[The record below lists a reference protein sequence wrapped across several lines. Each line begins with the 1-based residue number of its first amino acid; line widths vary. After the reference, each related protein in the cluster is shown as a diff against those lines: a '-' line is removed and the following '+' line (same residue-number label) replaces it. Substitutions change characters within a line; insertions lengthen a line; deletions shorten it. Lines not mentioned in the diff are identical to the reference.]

1 MSAPTVDAKILRLVR
16 ARLPA
21 KVSGAD
27 AHEALEALQA
37 AEQLEALPYAHKA
50 LVGVA
55 TVEASL
61 YRVSQDLRILARAAD
76 GDSGEEADTH
86 HALTRAAEQI
96 EALADLARL
105 LDVATTIALAEVDRE
120 ADEAEG
126 AAE

>member
-1 MSAPTVDAKILRLVR
+1 MDTEVLRLVR
-16 ARLPA
+16 ARLPE

-27 AHEALEALQA
+27 AKEALEALLA

-50 LVGVA
+50 LVGAV
-55 TVEASL
+55 TMEASL

-86 HALTRAAEQI
+86 HALSRAAEQI

-105 LDVATTIALAEVDRE
+105 LDVAVAIALAEVERE
-120 ADEAEG
+120 AD
-126 AAE
+126 AAERAAE

>member
-1 MSAPTVDAKILRLVR
+1 MSGPTVDAEILRLVR
-16 ARLPA
+16 ARLPRRNTA
-21 KVSGAD
+21 AD
-27 AHEALEALQA
+27 VKEALEALQA
-37 AEQLEALPYAHKA
+37 AEQLAALPYAHKA

-86 HALTRAAEQI
+86 RALTRAAEQI

-105 LDVATTIALAEVDRE
+105 LDVATAVSLDALE
-120 ADEAEG
+120 EAEAE